1 MTKTQAKFLIYK
13 ANKFIQYLDGIN
25 FFNLHLLNR
34 ISPQVRK
41 EIQQAYAID
50 STNNRIYLPHPVD
63 INLLM
68 RYLITLS
75 GTDKIFSC
83 WLIFEGR
90 LKIVMEGDNFPL
102 FVESIFREQGSY
114 DLTLFFDIPRR
125 VIVVSDNEYHLDI
138 YSNCF

>member
-1 MTKTQAKFLIYK
+1 M
-13 ANKFIQYLDGIN
+13 
-25 FFNLHLLNR
+25 
-34 ISPQVRK
+34 RK

-90 LKIVMEGDNFPL
+90 LQIVMEVDNFP
-102 FVESIFREQGSY
+102 FFIESIFREQGSY
-114 DLTLFFDIPRR
+114 DLTLFFDIPPK
-125 VIVVSDNEYHLDI
+125 VIVVNDNEYHLDI
-138 YSNCF
+138 YSNYF